1 MHALIRKYQSSNLT
15 RKQFCRQEG
24 LPHSTFQYWF
34 NHFRKYNNPASMIS
48 TPSFTPLIIKGDP
61 DPSFTCRITWPSGLR
76 IDFSGAVDARVLCS
90 LVKTGLR

>member
-1 MHALIRKYQSSNLT
+1 
-15 RKQFCRQEG
+15 
-24 LPHSTFQYWF
+24 
-34 NHFRKYNNPASMIS
+34 MIS